1 MYAWKNLQYVIDFNF
16 SIWGG
21 MRGRLGTT
29 ITSNAYTD
37 GTSFYED
44 DAINVFPHTYSK

>member
-37 GTSFYED
+37 GTTFYED
-44 DAINVFPHTYSK
+44 DAINDFPHTYSK